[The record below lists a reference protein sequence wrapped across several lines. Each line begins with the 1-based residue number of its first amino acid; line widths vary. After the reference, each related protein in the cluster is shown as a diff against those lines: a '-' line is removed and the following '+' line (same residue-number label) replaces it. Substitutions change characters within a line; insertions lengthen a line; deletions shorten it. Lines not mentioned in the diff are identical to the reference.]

1 MIAIGTKKMNA
12 VEIRTGIR
20 KNAYIGKAQTTE
32 NLCLLNALRKQRKF
46 FLAVIQS
53 GLSFAV
59 PDHESGGFAEGHLSL
74 PSGVLFH
81 VGTDQIWDALH
92 GLF

>member
-1 MIAIGTKKMNA
+1 MQASIDVVNEKFGGGERHDA
-12 VEIRTGIR
+12 R
-20 KNAYIGKAQTTE
+20 KHRNQFRVGDA
-32 NLCLLNALRKQRKF
+32 
-46 FLAVIQS
+46 S